1 MGHPTTLEHLGEI
14 MGGTF
19 YKHETTRSYAAI
31 KPRKETAYSFGILC
45 GVGTGLT
52 LKRTASLTFGKSV
65 SCENQFQD
73 WEDSHGEVRKKV
85 LQQVLLP
92 HEIVGNF
99 AAIGERKLQDDWPHS
114 TLSKDF
120 CNAAIAQQVWWL
132 CLLPPQKKPRFYS
145 KDLKQFWQMER
156 ATKWFQEHPI
166 LSETWSKIQFRS
178 SVSRDFL
185 FVILIQKTYTK
196 DPRTKLSNCI
206 PMRLYGDGA
215 EAQRNLGKSM
225 GDIMSR
231 TFKNMLCYI
240 HADFSNAE
248 ANKSSKYSHCNFLH
262 LPVQPHCKIGS
273 CAIAACRNERERGYS
288 SCTSWVCDACFSSL
302 GC

>member
-1 MGHPTTLEHLGEI
+1 MNCNLPSTCPMIFKCSLTQMTRSPEAEHPWSWWETSQFEIFLGRREGPWQMGHPTTLEHLGEI

-99 AAIGERKLQDDWPHS
+99 AAIGESYRMIGHTVPCQKISAMQPLP
-114 TLSKDF
+114 SKF
-120 CNAAIAQQVWWL
+120 GGCV
-132 CLLPPQKKPRFYS
+132 CFPPKRNKI
-145 KDLKQFWQMER
+145 L
-156 ATKWFQEHPI
+156 FQG
-166 LSETWSKIQFRS
+166 
-178 SVSRDFL
+178 
-185 FVILIQKTYTK
+185 
-196 DPRTKLSNCI
+196 PRTVL
-206 PMRLYGDGA
+206 
-215 EAQRNLGKSM
+215 
-225 GDIMSR
+225 
-231 TFKNMLCYI
+231 
-240 HADFSNAE
+240 
-248 ANKSSKYSHCNFLH
+248 ANGTCH
-262 LPVQPHCKIGS
+262 
-273 CAIAACRNERERGYS
+273 
-288 SCTSWVCDACFSSL
+288 
-302 GC
+302 

>member
-99 AAIGERKLQDDWPHS
+99 AAIGESYRMIGHTVPCQKISAMQP
-114 TLSKDF
+114 
-120 CNAAIAQQVWWL
+120 
-132 CLLPPQKKPRFYS
+132 LPANLVVVFASPPKETRFYS
-145 KDLKQFWQMER
+145 KDLEQFWQMER

-185 FVILIQKTYTK
+185 FVILIQKPI
-196 DPRTKLSNCI
+196 PRI
-206 PMRLYGDGA
+206 H
-215 EAQRNLGKSM
+215 AQSFLIAYRCGCMVMGQKPTQLGKIN
-225 GDIMSR
+225 GR
-231 TFKNMLCYI
+231 Y
-240 HADFSNAE
+240 HE
-248 ANKSSKYSHCNFLH
+248 
-262 LPVQPHCKIGS
+262 
-273 CAIAACRNERERGYS
+273 
-288 SCTSWVCDACFSSL
+288 
-302 GC
+302 

>member
-99 AAIGERKLQDDWPHS
+99 AAIGESYRMIGHTVPCQKISAMQPLP
-114 TLSKDF
+114 SKF
-120 CNAAIAQQVWWL
+120 GGCV
-132 CLLPPQKKPRFYS
+132 CFPPKKTRFYS